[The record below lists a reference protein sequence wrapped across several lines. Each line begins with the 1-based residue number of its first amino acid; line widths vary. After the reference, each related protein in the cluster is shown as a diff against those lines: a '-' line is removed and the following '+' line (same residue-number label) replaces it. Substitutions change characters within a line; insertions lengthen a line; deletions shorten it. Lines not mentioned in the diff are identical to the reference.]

1 MRFQRE
7 TLSVSLFEEMKPL
20 LEKHFHEIAH
30 YQDIPLDPAIDQY
43 LALERAGALRVFTAR
58 GLIRAQNEDGNWE
71 EKEILAG
78 YCIFFVRHNLHYQGS
93 LQASQDILFVYPAFR
108 HAGFGS
114 KFISFCDDELRKEG
128 VQVAYHHVKQ
138 AHNFGPLLER
148 IGYQLVDLI
157 YGRRLD

>member
-7 TLSVSLFEEMKPL
+7 TLTLSLFEEMKPL
-20 LEKHFHEIAH
+20 LEKHFKEIAH
-30 YQDIPLDPAIDQY
+30 YQDIPLDPAIEQY
-43 LALERAGALRVFTAR
+43 IGMEKAGALRVYTAR
-58 GLIRAQNEDGNWE
+58 EFVNGQEMLV
-71 EKEILAG
+71 G
-78 YCIFFVRHNLHYQGS
+78 YCIFFVRHNLHYRSS
-93 LQASQDILFVYPAFR
+93 LQAAQDIIFIHPAFR
-108 HAGFGS
+108 HAGFGA

-128 VQVAYHHVKQ
+128 VQVVYHHVKQ